1 MWEVSVRGEVLGE
14 KGGRAVRRTA
24 PEGTARRTNR
34 AKRGAGGDLRPTGRV
49 HTAAEGRDSAAHRQK
64 LHFSA
69 SVGLTIVLSAT
80 AKL

>member
-1 MWEVSVRGEVLGE
+1 MWEVSVRGEVLG
-14 KGGRAVRRTA
+14 G
-24 PEGTARRTNR
+24 
-34 AKRGAGGDLRPTGRV
+34 KRGAGGDLRPTGRV

-69 SVGLTIVLSAT
+69 SVGLTIVLSVT